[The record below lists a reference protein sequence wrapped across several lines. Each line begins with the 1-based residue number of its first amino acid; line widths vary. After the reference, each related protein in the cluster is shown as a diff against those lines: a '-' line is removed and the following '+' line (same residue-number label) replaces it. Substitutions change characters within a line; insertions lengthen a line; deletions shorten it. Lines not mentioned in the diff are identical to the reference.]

1 MTNIA
6 SIASLSNITRSEGDP
21 KVLRS
26 GPSSLGIAD
35 RLAKGLGWFSLA
47 LGITELVAP
56 QRITRA
62 LGMEGKEA
70 LVRAYGAR
78 EIGSGIL
85 SLSVDRNLGLWSR
98 VAGDGLDIAT
108 VMTALRPDNPKR
120 GNVAVALALLVGI
133 TAVDLIDAQA
143 STALHSRGARRKRSY
158 RNRSGYPR
166 GVQASRG
173 AARDFKTPP
182 DLRHAPSLAAV
193 SKQTSA
199 A

>member
-1 MTNIA
+1 MTNLLNMA
-6 SIASLSNITRSEGDP
+6 GLSNIARSEGDP
-21 KVLRS
+21 KVVRS
-26 GPSSLGIAD
+26 GPSSRGIPD
-35 RLAKGLGWFSLA
+35 SLAKGLGWFSLG
-47 LGITELVAP
+47 LGLTELLAP
-56 QRITRA
+56 RRITRA

-78 EIGSGIL
+78 EIGSGVL
-85 SLSVDRNLGLWSR
+85 TLSVDKKLGLWSR
-98 VAGDGLDIAT
+98 VAGDGIDIAT

-120 GNVAVALALLVGI
+120 DNAVLALALLLGI

-143 STALHSRGARRKRSY
+143 TTMRHSRNAGRKRSY
-158 RNRSGYPR
+158 RDRSGFPR

-182 DLRHAPSLAAV
+182 DLRHAPPLAAV
-193 SKQTSA
+193 SQRTSA

>member
-1 MTNIA
+1 ML

-21 KVLRS
+21 KVIRT
-26 GPSSLGIAD
+26 GPSSRGIPD
-35 RLAKGLGWFSLA
+35 SLAKGLGWFSLG
-47 LGITELVAP
+47 LGLTELLAP
-56 QRITRA
+56 RRITQA

-85 SLSVDRNLGLWSR
+85 SLSIDKKLGLWSR

-108 VMTALRPDNPKR
+108 VMTALRADNPKR
-120 GNVAVALALLVGI
+120 DNAVVALALLLGI

-143 STALHSRGARRKRSY
+143 TTMRHSRGAGRKRSY
-158 RNRSGYPR
+158 RDRSGFPR

-182 DLRHAPSLAAV
+182 DLRHTPPLASV
-193 SKQTSA
+193 SKRTSA